1 MAKADC
7 PACGA
12 QINIGLKPRMGQR
25 IKCTA
30 CSTELEV
37 VWLEPIE
44 LDWPYDEDDDEDEFD
59 EEDDYEESY

>member
-12 QINIGLKPRMGQR
+12 NINIGPKPRMGQR
-25 IKCTA
+25 IKCTT

-44 LDWPYDEDDDEDEFD
+44 LDWPYDEDDEDEFD
-59 EEDDYEESY
+59 EEDDYEESF